1 MSLVWLIEELS
12 EMFSNLSLVTLF
24 ASSKHHE
31 LSWVVH
37 TIQDLVLSLLSGLFD
52 REISPAFW
60 GNCIIWNTLLSP
72 AQANDRTG
80 FNPPEDVPFLFCFA
94 SGLVVSQ
101 PSICHPL
108 PVSAPSKGS
117 DFKMER
123 FLFIF
128 SGRPVMLAEFLSWE
142 KKRTSLHQRRVNERS
157 CTNPLI
163 HRTVE
168 VNLPLLV
175 FILPRIQSPISG
187 SVMTRL

>member
-1 MSLVWLIEELS
+1 MV
-12 EMFSNLSLVTLF
+12 
-24 ASSKHHE
+24 
-31 LSWVVH
+31 
-37 TIQDLVLSLLSGLFD
+37 DLELSLLSGLFD
-52 REISPAFW
+52 RKISALFFPY
-60 GNCIIWNTLLSP
+60 
-72 AQANDRTG
+72 
-80 FNPPEDVPFLFCFA
+80 VPFLFLFA
-94 SGLVVSQ
+94 SRLAVSGLVVSQ

-163 HRTVE
+163 HRNVE